1 MALLDACDGSASIA
15 CAREQLAAQRHVK
28 KGIAHKGDA
37 ANGPSAPKPQTED
50 GGDTAP
56 LVHRIMSGLAEQEL
70 AQRVREQAKELRA
83 DAREIA
89 LLKHTIA
96 LPSTTA
102 KGSALPAA
110 RRSGSTTERD
120 RIDKQERQLNEEWAA
135 LRRRREAR
143 EERAKVE
150 DREFE
155 VLSKRLAALEAREEE
170 DRQLAES
177 RHENHDQRMKV
188 LRILAGAMGT
198 PHTGGVTEGGE
209 AAAAE
214 ALSKP
219 SAVASSTEDANLR
232 KIPIAST
239 RLDFRP
245 PPYPQPPGHGRLGPA
260 KLPAPPGLAEGA
272 RRAIAVSD
280 RRVQELE
287 AAIAEGEAEEMAR
300 AQGRRS
306 VGGETGET
314 WYDNKAVDTLKSDRR
329 QRRRLE
335 RWGDYPDLYRDS
347 MARAAFG
354 GQGVQGAGAD
364 VVREEQHGE
373 MTSAAEIP
381 RMSLPDVFPSDIPK

>member
-15 CAREQLAAQRHVK
+15 CAKEQLAAQRHVK

-37 ANGPSAPKPQTED
+37 VNGPSASKPQTEH

-56 LVHRIMSGLAEQEL
+56 LVHRIRSGLAEQEL
-70 AQRVREQAKELRA
+70 ARRVHEQAKELRA
-83 DAREIA
+83 DTREIA
-89 LLKHTIA
+89 LLRHTIA

-102 KGSALPAA
+102 VGSALSAA
-110 RRSGSTTERD
+110 GLSGSTTEQD
-120 RIDKQERQLNEEWAA
+120 RIDKQERQLNQEWAA
-135 LRRRREAR
+135 LRRRKDAR
-143 EERAKVE
+143 EERAKLE
-150 DREFE
+150 SREFE

-177 RHENHDQRMKV
+177 RQENHDQRMKV

-198 PHTGGVTEGGE
+198 PHTGSVAEGGE

-219 SAVASSTEDANLR
+219 LAVASSTEDANLR

-272 RRAIAVSD
+272 RRVIVGGD

-287 AAIAEGEAEEMAR
+287 AAIAEGEAEGLAK

-306 VGGETGET
+306 VGGETKEA
-314 WYDNKAVDTLKSDRR
+314 WYDNKALETLKSERR

-364 VVREEQHGE
+364 VVREEQDGE

-381 RMSLPDVFPSDIPK
+381 HMSLPDVFPADIPK